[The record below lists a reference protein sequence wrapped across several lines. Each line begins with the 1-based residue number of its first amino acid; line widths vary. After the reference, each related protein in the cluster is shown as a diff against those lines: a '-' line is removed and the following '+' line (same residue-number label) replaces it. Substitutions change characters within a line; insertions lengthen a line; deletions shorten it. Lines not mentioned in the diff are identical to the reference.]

1 MNTTTNPMLVLA
13 LMCSITSCMLFS
25 SEQPAYRATINV
37 QHQTS
42 SITNVRVRSR
52 LVLLG
57 WRIIERRTRINHIVS
72 VINEAL
78 ETRDVLLLDISTSGE
93 VRMWIRNEMKIEG
106 HWVAPDCVCLGY
118 TYFRERALFEE
129 LNL

>member
-1 MNTTTNPMLVLA
+1 
-13 LMCSITSCMLFS
+13 MLFT

-37 QHQTS
+37 QQQTPS
-42 SITNVRVRSR
+42 TINFRVRNR
-52 LVLLG
+52 LILLG

-72 VINEAL
+72 VINETL

-93 VRMWIRNEMKIEG
+93 VRMWIRNEIKIEG
-106 HWVAPDCVCLGY
+106 HWVAPDCVCPGY

>member
-1 MNTTTNPMLVLA
+1 M
-13 LMCSITSCMLFS
+13 
-25 SEQPAYRATINV
+25 
-37 QHQTS
+37 
-42 SITNVRVRSR
+42 
-52 LVLLG
+52 LG

-106 HWVAPDCVCLGY
+106 HWVAPDCVCPGY

>member
-1 MNTTTNPMLVLA
+1 
-13 LMCSITSCMLFS
+13 MLFT

-37 QHQTS
+37 QQQTPS
-42 SITNVRVRSR
+42 TINFRVRNR
-52 LVLLG
+52 LILLG

-72 VINEAL
+72 VINETL

-93 VRMWIRNEMKIEG
+93 VRMWIRNEIKIEG
-106 HWVAPDCVCLGY
+106 HWVAPDCVCPGY
-118 TYFRERALFEE
+118 TYFREQTLFEE